1 MVGGN
6 LRVELEALNLV
17 TVLYVELPGIVTAL
31 EVAIGP
37 DTLVEPD
44 ERISELVVVAVI
56 VLELLEVVPEVV
68 VKDSVGVVPEV
79 VTDMG
84 LDMDG

>member
-1 MVGGN
+1 MVGGR

-31 EVAIGP
+31 EVAIGT
-37 DTLVEPD
+37 DILVEPE
-44 ERISELVVVAVI
+44 ERIPEVVVVAVI
-56 VLELLEVVPEVV
+56 MVKLLEVVPEVV

-79 VTDMG
+79 VTNTG
-84 LDMDG
+84 LDTDD